1 MIIKSVEFFGSAV
14 SPSQYP
20 DDGMPEILLCG
31 RSNVGKSSF
40 INAMLAHGR
49 PARVS
54 NTPGK
59 TRLVNFFRINGNFY
73 FVDVPGYG
81 YAKVSKTEMEEFR
94 IRIET
99 YAASRPQ
106 LVAAVLLL
114 DIRRDP
120 SEDDLQLVAWLHS
133 LGLDPIYVLT
143 KSDKLSNNERAVR
156 LRALQA
162 ALPNVPKEL
171 LFPFSAVTKENA
183 AEIWEVLEGKMTAS
197 R

>member
-1 MIIKSVEFFGSAV
+1 MIVKTVEFCGSAV

-20 DDGMPEILLCG
+20 VDGLPEILLCG

-40 INAMLAHGR
+40 LNAMLAHGR

-54 NTPGK
+54 RTPGK
-59 TRLVNFFRINGNFY
+59 TRLINFFRINGAFY

-81 YAKVSKTEMEEFR
+81 YAQVPKTEMEEFR

-106 LVAAVLLL
+106 LASAVLLL

-120 SEDDLQLVAWLHS
+120 SAEDLQLVAWLRS
-133 LGLDPIYVLT
+133 FGLSPVYVLT
-143 KSDKLSNNERAVR
+143 KADKLSNNERAVR
-156 LRALQA
+156 LRALRD
-162 ALPNVPKEL
+162 ALPDVPREL

-183 AEIWEVLEGKMTAS
+183 AEIWEVLES
-197 R
+197 RMKGSR